1 MTEKSKKEE
10 YLIPTNDFVF
20 KRIFGYE
27 GNEEITKDLISAILG
42 RKIKKIELKNPFLLR
57 EFRDDKEEVL
67 WPKYDRIVFWP

>member
-27 GNEEITKDLISAILG
+27 GNEEITKGLISSILG
-42 RKIKKIELKNPFLLR
+42 LSLIHISEPTRL
-57 EFRDDKEEVL
+57 
-67 WPKYDRIVFWP
+67 